1 MPHTM
6 PDTTLAVREED
17 DSLAI
22 TAGDVRIARYVHQ
35 PDAPDAE
42 SPKPYLHPIRSLS
55 GAPMSVYRPHDHRWH
70 KGLQMT
76 WAHLSGQN
84 FWGGPTFSVE
94 RDYHWEDNHGH
105 INHLAFTDVTSDGTR
120 VVVEESLHWLSAR
133 GEHWITE
140 QRRQVFHGVDGARG
154 IWALD
159 FTTTLHNVRGATL
172 DFGSPT
178 THGRPMAGYAGY
190 FWRGPRS
197 WTGGTIIGAGGLGG
211 EEMMGVEAPW
221 LAMVGQHDGIDGG
234 GTVLA
239 VAGHSSAP
247 APIKWFVRNEAF
259 AVISPSPSFDE
270 EIALADGDTL
280 ELAHR
285 YVFVDHMCDR
295 AELDELGTEFAL

>member
-1 MPHTM
+1 M
-6 PDTTLAVREED
+6 PDPRLSVRD
-17 DSLAI
+17 AGKSVII
-22 TAGDVRIARYVHQ
+22 TAGDVDIAEYVHH
-35 PDAPDAE
+35 PDAPDSE

-55 GAPMSVYRPHDHRWH
+55 GAPMSSYRPHDHRWH

-84 FWGGPTFSVE
+84 FWGGPTFSAE
-94 RDYHWEDNHGH
+94 RGYHSRDDHGH
-105 INHLAFTDVTSDGTR
+105 MNHLGFTELSCDGER
-120 VVVEESLHWLSAR
+120 VVAEESLHWVSSR

-140 QRRQVFHGVDGARG
+140 RRRQVFHGVDAARG

-159 FTTTLHNVRGATL
+159 FSTSLRNVRGATL
-172 DFGSPT
+172 EFGSPT
-178 THGRPMAGYAGY
+178 THGRPLAGYAGY

-197 WTGGTIIGAGGLGG
+197 WTGGTIIAAGGRGG
-211 EEMMGVEAPW
+211 QEMMGEQAPW
-221 LAMVGQHDGIDGG
+221 LAIVGQHDEIDGG

-239 VAGHSSAP
+239 FAGHSSASVR
-247 APIKWFVRNEAF
+247 IKWFVRNEAF

-285 YVFVDHMCDR
+285 YVFIDHMCER
-295 AELDELGTEFAL
+295 DELEALGAEFAL

>member
-1 MPHTM
+1 M
-6 PDTTLAVREED
+6 PDTTLTVRED
-17 DSLAI
+17 DKSLVI
-22 TAGDVRIARYVHQ
+22 TAGDVQIARYVHQ

-94 RDYHWEDNHGH
+94 RDYHWEDNLGH
-105 INHLAFTDVTSDGTR
+105 INHLAFTDVSSDGRR
-120 VVVEESLHWLSAR
+120 VVAEEDLHWVSAR
-133 GEHWITE
+133 GEHWVTE
-140 QRRQVFHGVDGARG
+140 QRRQVFHGVDSARG
-154 IWALD
+154 VWALD

-221 LAMVGQHDGIDGG
+221 LAVVGQHDAIDGG
-234 GTVLA
+234 GTALA
-239 VAGHSSAP
+239 IAGHSSAP
-247 APIKWFVRNEAF
+247 VPIKWFVRTEPF

-270 EIALADGDTL
+270 EISLADGDTL

-285 YVFVDHMCDR
+285 YVFIDRMCDR
-295 AELDELGTEFAL
+295 AELDELGAEFAL

>member
-1 MPHTM
+1 MPETK
-6 PDTTLAVREED
+6 LSVRDED
-17 DSLAI
+17 ASLI
-22 TAGDVRIARYVHQ
+22 VTAGDVDIAQYVYR

-42 SPKPYLHPIRSLS
+42 APKPYLHPIRSLT

-94 RDYHWEDNHGH
+94 KNYHWRDNLGH
-105 INHLAFTDVTSDGTR
+105 MNHIDFTGVSADGERVTVG
-120 VVVEESLHWLSAR
+120 ESLHWVSSA

-140 QRRQVFHGVDGARG
+140 QRELAFHGVDAERG

-159 FTTTLHNVRGATL
+159 FSTKLLNVRGATL
-172 DFGSPT
+172 EFGSPT
-178 THGRPMAGYAGY
+178 THGRPLAGYAGF

-197 WTGGTIIGAGGLGG
+197 WTGGTIIAAGGKGG
-211 EEMMGVEAPW
+211 EEMMGAEAPW
-221 LAMVGQHDGIDGG
+221 LAITGQHDEIDGG

-239 VAGHSSAP
+239 VAGHSSASV
-247 APIKWFVRNEAF
+247 PIKWFVRKEAF

-280 ELAHR
+280 ELTHR
-285 YVFVDHMCDR
+285 YVFIDHICER
-295 AELDELGTEFAL
+295 AELDDLGAEFAL

>member
-1 MPHTM
+1 MPEPKLTAR
-6 PDTTLAVREED
+6 DED
-17 DSLAI
+17 DKALII
-22 TAGDVRIARYVHQ
+22 TAGDVDIAHYVYR

-42 SPKPYLHPIRSLS
+42 APKPYLHPIRSLS
-55 GAPMSVYRPHDHRWH
+55 GAPLSVYRPHDHRWH

-94 RDYHWEDNHGH
+94 RNYHWQDNLGH
-105 INHLAFTDVTSDGTR
+105 INHTAFTDVSADGQR
-120 VVVEESLHWLSAR
+120 VTVAEDLRWISAQ

-140 QRRQVFHGVDGARG
+140 ERRQLFHSVDAERG
-154 IWALD
+154 LWALD
-159 FTTTLHNVRGATL
+159 FTTELRNVRGATL
-172 DFGSPT
+172 HFGSPT
-178 THGRPMAGYAGY
+178 THGRPMAGYAGF

-197 WTGGTIIGAGGLGG
+197 FTGGTIIAAGGQGG
-211 EEMMGVEAPW
+211 EEMMGRQAPW
-221 LAMVGQHDGIDGG
+221 LAMVGRHDEIDGG

-247 APIKWFVRNEAF
+247 VPIKWFVRREAF

-280 ELAHR
+280 DLAHR
-285 YVFVDHMCDR
+285 YVFIDRMCDR
-295 AELDELGTEFAL
+295 AELEELGAEFAL

>member
-1 MPHTM
+1 MPEIK
-6 PDTTLAVREED
+6 LSVRDED
-17 DSLAI
+17 SSLI
-22 TAGDVRIARYVHQ
+22 VTAGDVDIAQYVYH

-42 SPKPYLHPIRSLS
+42 SPKPYIHPIRSLS

-94 RDYHWEDNHGH
+94 KNYHWRDNLGH
-105 INHLAFTDVTSDGTR
+105 MNHIDFAELSSDGER
-120 VVVEESLHWLSAR
+120 VTVAESLHWVSAQ
-133 GEHWITE
+133 GEQWITE
-140 QRRQVFHGVDGARG
+140 QRRQVFHGVDAERG

-159 FTTTLHNVRGATL
+159 FTTQLLNVRGATL
-172 DFGSPT
+172 EFGSPT
-178 THGRPMAGYAGY
+178 THGRPLAGYAGF

-197 WTGGTIIGAGGLGG
+197 WTGGTIIAAGGKGG
-211 EEMMGVEAPW
+211 EEMMGAEAPW
-221 LAMVGQHDGIDGG
+221 LAITGQHDEIDGG

-239 VAGHSSAP
+239 IAGHSSAP
-247 APIKWFVRNEAF
+247 VPIKWFVRKEAF

-285 YVFVDHMCDR
+285 YVFIDHMCDR
-295 AELDELGTEFAL
+295 AELDELGAEFAL

>member
-1 MPHTM
+1 MPE
-6 PDTTLAVREED
+6 PGLSVRDED
-17 DSLAI
+17 KSLII
-22 TAGDVRIARYVHQ
+22 TAGDVDIAQYVYH

-42 SPKPYLHPIRSLS
+42 SPKPYVHPIRSLT
-55 GAPMSVYRPHDHRWH
+55 GAPMSVYRPWDHRWH

-84 FWGGPTFSVE
+84 FWGGPTYSVE
-94 RDYHWEDNHGH
+94 RGYHMEDNLGH
-105 INHLAFTDVTSDGTR
+105 MNHIDFTALSSDEERVT
-120 VVVEESLHWLSAR
+120 VEESLHWVSAQ

-140 QRRQVFHGVDGARG
+140 QRHQVFHGVDAERG

-159 FTTTLHNVRGATL
+159 FTTRLRNVRGATL

-197 WTGGTIIGAGGLGG
+197 WTGGTIIGAGGQGG
-211 EEMMGVEAPW
+211 EEMMGTEAPW
-221 LAMVGQHDGIDGG
+221 LAMVGKHDEIDGG

-239 VAGHSSAP
+239 IAGRSSASV
-247 APIKWFVRNEAF
+247 PIKWFVRREAF

-285 YVFVDHMCDR
+285 YVFIDHMCDR